1 MKKCFITSLVVGSH
15 FGKPDMPGKFE
26 KLGDYD
32 YFLFTNLSP
41 EKLDTSWEIKD
52 IQFKNDRKSITN
64 SRFIKFQ
71 AWKLLEDYDI
81 IIYCDAWLRP
91 VAEKKIWDKVVEL
104 SVNSESGLVQSPHPS
119 HNCPYD
125 EFNDILRQK
134 KDSAENLIKTK
145 KLFEKNKLER
155 GKGLWEG
162 TTFCYY
168 TRNDKVKILFNK
180 VWEFLSSEKYTHRDQ
195 PTMALSIHI
204 TGIKPFRF
212 PCKHRCYILEGNRH
226 GGMRS
231 LFVRSGRM
239 GVHSY
244 E

>member
-91 VAEKKIWDKVVEL
+91 VAEKKIWDY
-104 SVNSESGLVQSPHPS
+104 S
-119 HNCPYD
+119 CT
-125 EFNDILRQK
+125 F
-134 KDSAENLIKTK
+134 
-145 KLFEKNKLER
+145 
-155 GKGLWEG
+155 
-162 TTFCYY
+162 TT
-168 TRNDKVKILFNK
+168 
-180 VWEFLSSEKYTHRDQ
+180 
-195 PTMALSIHI
+195 
-204 TGIKPFRF
+204 
-212 PCKHRCYILEGNRH
+212 
-226 GGMRS
+226 
-231 LFVRSGRM
+231 
-239 GVHSY
+239 
-244 E
+244 